1 MQLAVKEGSDIAI
14 NTGNSLQCTDTIKIN
29 ITVVALAD
37 AVVPD
42 RVGFGGASL
51 TVAVHDEAVAV
62 AGVAAGLEAGEA
74 DAFSAVPVGVG
85 DADALVNGSGY
96 AFGFGLVE
104 EGSFGAVA
112 AAAVIKLPSST
123 FNTLF
128 IIPERTLRTH
138 TLTQGITPHFIVI
151 TRQIRHALATI
162 EVFTRGAIIRRR
174 STSIITVPG

>member
-1 MQLAVKEGSDIAI
+1 MQLAVKEGSDIAL

-37 AVVPD
+37 ALVPD

-51 TVAVHDEAVAV
+51 TVVADNEAIAV
-62 AGVAAGLEAGEA
+62 AGVVAGLEAGEA
-74 DAFSAVPVGVG
+74 DALSAVPVGVG
-85 DADALVNGSGY
+85 DADALVAGSGC
-96 AFGFGLVE
+96 AFVAVE

-123 FNTLF
+123 FNTFLT
-128 IIPERTLRTH
+128 IPERTLRTH
-138 TLTQGITPHFIVI
+138 TLTQGITPHSIFI
-151 TRQIRHALATI
+151 TRQIRHALNTI
-162 EVFTRGAIIRRR
+162 EVTTSRASIRRR